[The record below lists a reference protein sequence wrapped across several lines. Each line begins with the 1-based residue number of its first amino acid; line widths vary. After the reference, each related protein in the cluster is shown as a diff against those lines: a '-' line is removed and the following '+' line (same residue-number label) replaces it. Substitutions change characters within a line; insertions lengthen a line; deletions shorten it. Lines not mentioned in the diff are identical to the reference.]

1 LSQLNNCNGLA
12 VALEYDILSPLALK
26 TQISNPTFEEFE
38 ILLALP
44 DIFP

>member
-1 LSQLNNCNGLA
+1 MVLLWRWNRIYYHLA
-12 VALEYDILSPLALK
+12 LALK